1 MLLFIRHG
9 TGWITINFV
18 FCLEMC
24 ETIQKG
30 IPVKV
35 FFRSKIKGMFS
46 ILEETMRQRT
56 SDESEMDTVALQLA

>member
-1 MLLFIRHG
+1 
-9 TGWITINFV
+9 
-18 FCLEMC
+18 MC